1 MYALVSVMP
10 DYPLRRLT
18 ADVAQSTIALVLSL
32 PRNMVMMELG
42 RQLLRAGL
50 GVGANYRA
58 AHRAQTD
65 PDLLT
70 KLKKVEEESD
80 ESMFWLEHLLMVGLD
95 PMGVSGISCVR
106 RSSHRRSGEPTLRE
120 YRELVHRRAPVNRPA
135 LPLRG
140 DVAQR

>member
-1 MYALVSVMP
+1 MVYALVSVMP

-18 ADVAQSTIALVLSL
+18 ADVAHSTIALVLSL

-80 ESMFWLEHLLMVGLD
+80 ESMFWLEHLLTVGLD
-95 PMGVSGISCVR
+95 PTLTAQAKALLDKCDQVTALSVTSIKTVR
-106 RSSHRRSGEPTLRE
+106 RRIAAARKR
-120 YRELVHRRAPVNRPA
+120 
-135 LPLRG
+135 
-140 DVAQR
+140 

>member
-18 ADVAQSTIALVLSL
+18 ADVAHSTIALVLSL

-65 PDLLT
+65 PDLIDEI
-70 KLKKVEEESD
+70 EE
-80 ESMFWLEHLLMVGLD
+80 G
-95 PMGVSGISCVR
+95 
-106 RSSHRRSGEPTLRE
+106 
-120 YRELVHRRAPVNRPA
+120 
-135 LPLRG
+135 
-140 DVAQR
+140 